1 MPVNNEKETISDE
14 EIIKERLSRIS
25 KKYVVLSGKGGVGKS
40 SVAVNFAA
48 SLAAEGYKVGLM
60 DIDMHGPSIPV
71 MLGDTCRPSGSQG
84 RGIIPGEVY
93 GMKVISVGY
102 MLRNADD
109 AVIWRGP
116 MKTGAIKQFIKDV
129 EWGDLD
135 YLIIDSPPGT
145 GDEPLSACQ
154 IMKKSINGALI
165 VTTPQEVSASDVRK
179 SINFCRQ
186 LELPVTGIIQNM
198 GGFVCPECGSV
209 TDIFKGEG
217 GLTTAKKFDI
227 PFLGNIPLD
236 PSIVASGDSGKP
248 FVLEDKGSE
257 AGKSFKR
264 IVDNFTSLVSQ
275 DSKNQDSKNQDS
287 KNQDSED
294 QVSEHKKPEDKN
306 KQNKENF
313 NESED
318 VMKIA
323 LPVVQGQL
331 SRHFGHCEKFFIA
344 EVEASTG
351 SIMNKTEEE
360 PPPHEPGVLP
370 AWLKEKG
377 ADLIIAGGMGNR
389 AEGLFRSNGIDVV
402 TGASSSDPVEKIISD
417 YCTGKLATGDN
428 LCDH

>member
-1 MPVNNEKETISDE
+1 MPVNNEKERISDE
-14 EIIKERLSRIS
+14 EIIKERLSKIS
-25 KKYVVLSGKGGVGKS
+25 KKFVVLSGKGGVGKS

-48 SLAAEGYKVGLM
+48 SLADEGYKVGLM

-84 RGIIPGEVY
+84 RGIIPGEAY

-116 MKTGAIKQFIKDV
+116 MKTGAIKQFVKDV

-145 GDEPLSACQ
+145 GDEPLSVCQ
-154 IMKKSINGALI
+154 IMKKSITDALI

-248 FVLEDKGSE
+248 FVLDDKGSE

-264 IVDNFTSLVSQ
+264 IVGNFISLISQ
-275 DSKNQDSKNQDS
+275 E
-287 KNQDSED
+287 SED
-294 QVSEHKKPEDKN
+294 QVSEHKKPEDK
-306 KQNKENF
+306 KDQNKENF
-313 NESED
+313 NERED
-318 VMKIA
+318 IMKIA
-323 LPVVQGQL
+323 LPIVQGQL

-351 SIMNKTEEE
+351 RIVNKTEEE

-389 AEGLFRSNGIDVV
+389 AEELFRSNGIDVV
-402 TGASSSDPVEKIISD
+402 TGASSEDPVEKIISD
-417 YCTGKLATGDN
+417 YCTGKIETGDN